1 MYKKFSL
8 LLALALSLS
17 LCGCEKEEV
26 KEDMYLE
33 GYITLI
39 NENEI
44 KVVSSQG
51 EFNFDITDCIVD
63 SEENLAVDDRVEIY
77 YSDELNEELVRAN
90 KIVPS
95 FEGFLLGNI
104 TSIEESENPKEFTFE
119 SAGNTYH
126 FKISDDSNV
135 DLSNLDLSQIY
146 DVEFDNKLSTTE
158 TNIATIVKPIEV
170 DEAPVEELDIVEN
183 FNGTIED

>member
-51 EFNFDITDCIVD
+51 EFNFDITDCVVD

-77 YSDELNEELVRAN
+77 YSDELNEELV
-90 KIVPS
+90 
-95 FEGFLLGNI
+95 
-104 TSIEESENPKEFTFE
+104 KEL
-119 SAGNTYH
+119 Y
-126 FKISDDSNV
+126 
-135 DLSNLDLSQIY
+135 
-146 DVEFDNKLSTTE
+146 
-158 TNIATIVKPIEV
+158 
-170 DEAPVEELDIVEN
+170 
-183 FNGTIED
+183 